1 MKQFR
6 FKEWPGVLWGIC
18 RKAPIFEGLMALKKL
33 KKGLYIHSLKVHIS
47 NRSE

>member
-18 RKAPIFEGLMALKKL
+18 RKAPIFEGLMALKKT
-33 KKGLYIHSLKVHIS
+33 KKRTLHTQSKSAYFKP
-47 NRSE
+47 